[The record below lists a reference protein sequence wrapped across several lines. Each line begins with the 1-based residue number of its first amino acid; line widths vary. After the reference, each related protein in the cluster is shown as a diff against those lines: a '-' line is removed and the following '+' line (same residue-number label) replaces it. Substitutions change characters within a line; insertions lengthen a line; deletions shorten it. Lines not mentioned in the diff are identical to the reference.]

1 MIPETEAGWK
11 EWVAAVPREGDIDL
25 HLVNK
30 TLFADYVS
38 DLVVKK
44 EACLGQTAV
53 LDMIRYILNIKQ

>member
-11 EWVAAVPREGDIDL
+11 EWVAAVPREGDSDV

-53 LDMIRYILNIKQ
+53 LDMIMYILNIKQ